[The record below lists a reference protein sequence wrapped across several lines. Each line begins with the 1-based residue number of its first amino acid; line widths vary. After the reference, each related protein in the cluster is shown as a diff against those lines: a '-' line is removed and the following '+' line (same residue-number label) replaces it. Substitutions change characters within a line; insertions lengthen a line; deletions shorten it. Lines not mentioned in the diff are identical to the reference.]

1 MGILGSVLLGACG
14 LVEDAP
20 AAFRGA
26 VELVTLDF
34 ERAETSSRHCWRK
47 LSSSASASFIVV
59 SKSDFRRLGR
69 VGAELNYILRE
80 SNMDYVHRSDDELKE
95 DLEAEARRCITQMC
109 IGKWSHSTPLRC
121 ASVYQAALACGF
133 PADKAEKKAGHAKIS
148 KRHHRSFI
156 VSAQSPTPSATVI
169 VLLYEHVNT
178 ACLWNLCDSDTP

>member
-1 MGILGSVLLGACG
+1 MGACG

-59 SKSDFRRLGR
+59 SKSNFGSLGR

-121 ASVYQAALACGF
+121 ASVNQAALACGF
-133 PADKAEKKAGHAKIS
+133 PADKAKKKAGHAKIF
-148 KRHHRSFI
+148 KRHHRSLI

-178 ACLWNLCDSDTP
+178 ACLWNLCDSETP

>member
-26 VELVTLDF
+26 VELVTLNF
-34 ERAETSSRHCWRK
+34 ERAETSSRHCSRK

-59 SKSDFRRLGR
+59 SKSSFGRLGR

-80 SNMDYVHRSDDELKE
+80 SKMDYVHGSDDELKE
-95 DLEAEARRCITQMC
+95 DLKPADVHITQMC

-121 ASVYQAALACGF
+121 AWHAA
-133 PADKAEKKAGHAKIS
+133 S
-148 KRHHRSFI
+148 R
-156 VSAQSPTPSATVI
+156 QT
-169 VLLYEHVNT
+169 
-178 ACLWNLCDSDTP
+178 